1 MVFLEGNVK
10 EKKKM
15 ANFVEWNQSYNVGIE
30 HVDKQ
35 HKHLVSLIN
44 SLYNACLDEKNILEE
59 TFTSVMKEIVEYVM
73 VHFRDEE
80 AIMESV
86 NYPQLK
92 EHKKKHE
99 AFVKEVLTAVTA
111 YRNGKQFV
119 PNTFVRFLRDW
130 LFNHILVCDREMAK
144 YYFTVKGTDAK

>member
-1 MVFLEGNVK
+1 
-10 EKKKM
+10 M
-15 ANFVEWNQSYNVGIE
+15 ADFVAWDQSYNVGIT

-35 HKHLVSLIN
+35 HKHLVYLIN
-44 SLYNACLDEKNILEE
+44 SLYNACLDEKNVLEE
-59 TFTSVMKEIVEYVM
+59 TFKSVMKELVEYVM
-73 VHFRDEE
+73 IHFRDEE

-99 AFVKEVLTAVTA
+99 VFVKEILATVSA
-111 YRNGKQFV
+111 YKDGKQFV

-130 LFNHILVCDREMAK
+130 LFNHILVSDKEMAK
-144 YYFTVKGTDAK
+144 YYFTIKGTDGTK

>member
-1 MVFLEGNVK
+1 
-10 EKKKM
+10 M

-35 HKHLVSLIN
+35 HKHLVYLIN

-59 TFTSVMKEIVEYVM
+59 TFTSVMKEMVEYVM
-73 VHFRDEE
+73 IHFRDEE

-86 NYPQLK
+86 NYPQLN

-99 AFVKEVLTAVTA
+99 AFVKEVLTSVTA
-111 YRNGKQFV
+111 YKNGKQLV
-119 PNTFVRFLRDW
+119 PNAFL
-130 LFNHILVCDREMAK
+130 
-144 YYFTVKGTDAK
+144 

>member
-1 MVFLEGNVK
+1 MQ
-10 EKKKM
+10 
-15 ANFVEWNQSYNVGIE
+15 NFVSWNTSYNVGVDK
-30 HVDKQ
+30 VDKQ
-35 HKHLVSLIN
+35 HRHLVNLIN
-44 SLYNACLDEKNILEE
+44 YLYNACLGDKTELDE
-59 TFTSVMKEIVEYVM
+59 TFKEVMKELVEYVM

-99 AFVKEVLTAVTA
+99 AFVKEVLTAVSA
-111 YRNGKQFV
+111 YKNGKQFV

-130 LFNHILVCDREMAK
+130 LFNHILVSDKEMAK
-144 YYFTVKGTDAK
+144 YYFTVKGTDVE

>member
-1 MVFLEGNVK
+1 MSELH
-10 EKKKM
+10 M
-15 ANFVEWNQSYNVGIE
+15 
-30 HVDKQ
+30 
-35 HKHLVSLIN
+35 LIN

-59 TFTSVMKEIVEYVM
+59 TFTSVMKEMVEYVM
-73 VHFRDEE
+73 IHFRDEE